1 MAAQQ
6 LPPDPLAS
14 AVARSVSDLRHSAG
28 LSERAA
34 ARKLGTSQT
43 QLRRMEDP
51 RYLPSLRSL
60 ARLASVY
67 GYDLKVDFSQKGASA
82 PVERGSRGGGKAAAA
97 RTEDAAPKKTTAAK
111 AEKAAPA
118 KKAAP
123 VKKVVARPVTRAVA
137 PKPAPRAPEPKRE
150 PREKIESKP
159 LPTAPAGFAPVIAAN
174 GDPFGSVELPEAL
187 AHSKQRTGVLFQAF
201 QAARANARLGTA
213 ATKNRSRVSGGGAK
227 PWAQK
232 GTGRARQGSTR
243 APHWR
248 HGGVV
253 FGPNGRTYWQ
263 RIPERMRKA
272 AFGEA
277 FAARAAEG
285 RVIVFDEIGG
295 LSERPRSAEVY
306 DWLARIGD
314 TGKTLIVD
322 AALNEGHGRAVANL
336 TDVEL
341 RSVTSLRLVDVL
353 GAETV
358 LVARPALQLL
368 AARADVAAV
377 KKGATA

>member
-1 MAAQQ
+1 MA
-6 LPPDPLAS
+6 D
-14 AVARSVSDLRHSAG
+14 
-28 LSERAA
+28 
-34 ARKLGTSQT
+34 
-43 QLRRMEDP
+43 
-51 RYLPSLRSL
+51 
-60 ARLASVY
+60 
-67 GYDLKVDFSQKGASA
+67 
-82 PVERGSRGGGKAAAA
+82 
-97 RTEDAAPKKTTAAK
+97 KKTTAKKVVAAK
-111 AEKAAPA
+111 TTTAAKPAA
-118 KKAAP
+118 KKTTSAGGTSAGGRGAAAAKP
-123 VKKVVARPVTRAVA
+123 VKKAVARPVTRTVA
-137 PKPAPRAPEPKRE
+137 PRPQPRTAAPKRE
-150 PREKIESKP
+150 PREKIESTP
-159 LPTAPAGFAPVIAAN
+159 LPTAPAGFAPVVAAN
-174 GDPFGSVELPEAL
+174 GDPFGSVELPGSLSA
-187 AHSKQRTGVLFQAF
+187 SKKRTGVLFQAF

-213 ATKNRSRVSGGGAK
+213 ATKNRARVAGGGAK
-227 PWAQK
+227 PWRQK

-314 TGKTLIVD
+314 TGKTLIVGAD
-322 AALNEGHGRAVANL
+322 FNEGHGRAIANL
-336 TDVEL
+336 SDVEL
-341 RSVTSLRLVDVL
+341 RSVGSLRLVDVL
-353 GAETV
+353 GAQTV
-358 LVARPALQLL
+358 LVARPALALL

-377 KKGATA
+377 RKGVSA

>member
-1 MAAQQ
+1 MA
-6 LPPDPLAS
+6 D
-14 AVARSVSDLRHSAG
+14 
-28 LSERAA
+28 
-34 ARKLGTSQT
+34 
-43 QLRRMEDP
+43 
-51 RYLPSLRSL
+51 
-60 ARLASVY
+60 
-67 GYDLKVDFSQKGASA
+67 KG
-82 PVERGSRGGGKAAAA
+82 
-97 RTEDAAPKKTTAAK
+97 
-111 AEKAAPA
+111 
-118 KKAAP
+118 KAAP
-123 VKKVVARPVTRAVA
+123 VKRAVARPVSRTAA
-137 PKPAPRAPEPKRE
+137 PKPAPRAPDTARE
-150 PREKIESKP
+150 PREKIAP
-159 LPTAPAGFAPVIAAN
+159 RPIPTAPAGFAPVIAAN
-174 GDPFGSVELPEAL
+174 GDPFGSVELPQSL
-187 AHSKQRTGVLFQAF
+187 AASKRRTGVLFQAF

-322 AALNEGHGRAVANL
+322 AALNEGHGRAIANL

-341 RSVTSLRLVDVL
+341 RSVSSLRLVDVL

>member
-1 MAAQQ
+1 MPEKKTTPAA
-6 LPPDPLAS
+6 
-14 AVARSVSDLRHSAG
+14 
-28 LSERAA
+28 
-34 ARKLGTSQT
+34 
-43 QLRRMEDP
+43 
-51 RYLPSLRSL
+51 
-60 ARLASVY
+60 
-67 GYDLKVDFSQKGASA
+67 
-82 PVERGSRGGGKAAAA
+82 GSRGGGKAATA
-97 RTEDAAPKKTTAAK
+97 RTKDAPVKKSAATAEKVTAKAAAK
-111 AEKAAPA
+111 PA
-118 KKAAP
+118 KKA
-123 VKKVVARPVTRAVA
+123 VARPATRAVA
-137 PKPAPRAPEPKRE
+137 PRPQPRAEAPKRE

-159 LPTAPAGFAPVIAAN
+159 LPTAPAGSAPVIAAN
-174 GDPFGSVELPEAL
+174 GDPFGSVELPAAL
-187 AHSKQRTGVLFQAF
+187 ARSKQRTGVLFQAF

-213 ATKNRSRVSGGGAK
+213 ATKNRARVAGGGAK
-227 PWAQK
+227 PWRQK

-314 TGKTLIVD
+314 TGKTLIVGAD
-322 AALNEGHGRAVANL
+322 LNEGHGRAIANL
-336 TDVEL
+336 SDVEL
-341 RSVTSLRLVDVL
+341 RSVVSLRLIDVL
-353 GAETV
+353 GAETI
-358 LVARPALQLL
+358 LVARPALELL

-377 KKGATA
+377 RKGATA

>member
-1 MAAQQ
+1 M
-6 LPPDPLAS
+6 
-14 AVARSVSDLRHSAG
+14 
-28 LSERAA
+28 
-34 ARKLGTSQT
+34 
-43 QLRRMEDP
+43 
-51 RYLPSLRSL
+51 
-60 ARLASVY
+60 
-67 GYDLKVDFSQKGASA
+67 
-82 PVERGSRGGGKAAAA
+82 
-97 RTEDAAPKKTTAAK
+97 
-111 AEKAAPA
+111 
-118 KKAAP
+118 
-123 VKKVVARPVTRAVA
+123 
-137 PKPAPRAPEPKRE
+137 
-150 PREKIESKP
+150 
-159 LPTAPAGFAPVIAAN
+159 IAAN
-174 GDPFGSVELPEAL
+174 GDPFGSVELPQSL
-187 AHSKQRTGVLFQAF
+187 SKSKRRTGVLFQAF

-285 RVIVFDEIGG
+285 RVIVFDQIGG

-322 AALNEGHGRAVANL
+322 AALNEGHGRAIANL
-336 TDVEL
+336 ADVEL
-341 RSVTSLRLVDVL
+341 RSVSSLRLIDVL

>member
-1 MAAQQ
+1 MAETKK
-6 LPPDPLAS
+6 PLKKT
-14 AVARSVSDLRHSAG
+14 
-28 LSERAA
+28 AA
-34 ARKLGTSQT
+34 AK
-43 QLRRMEDP
+43 P
-51 RYLPSLRSL
+51 
-60 ARLASVY
+60 
-67 GYDLKVDFSQKGASA
+67 
-82 PVERGSRGGGKAAAA
+82 AA
-97 RTEDAAPKKTTAAK
+97 KKTAAAK
-111 AEKAAPA
+111 AVRPQP
-118 KKAAP
+118 KAAP
-123 VKKVVARPVTRAVA
+123 VKRAVARPITRAVA
-137 PKPAPRAPEPKRE
+137 PKPTPRAPEPKPE
-150 PREKIESKP
+150 PREKIEAKA
-159 LPTAPAGFAPVIAAN
+159 LPTAVAGYAPVISV
-174 GDPFGSVELPEAL
+174 DGSSSASVALPAVL
-187 AHSKQRTGVLFQAF
+187 GSSKKRTGVLFQAF

-285 RVIVFDEIGG
+285 RVLVFDQIGG

-314 TGKTLIVD
+314 TGKTLIVG
-322 AALNEGHGRAVANL
+322 AELNAGHARAIANL
-336 TDVEL
+336 ADVEL
-341 RSVTSLRLVDVL
+341 RSVGSLRLVDVL

-358 LVARPALQLL
+358 LVARPALEGL
-368 AARADVAAV
+368 AARADVAGV

>member
-1 MAAQQ
+1 MA
-6 LPPDPLAS
+6 
-14 AVARSVSDLRHSAG
+14 
-28 LSERAA
+28 EKKTAA
-34 ARKLGTSQT
+34 KKTLEG
-43 QLRRMEDP
+43 
-51 RYLPSLRSL
+51 
-60 ARLASVY
+60 
-67 GYDLKVDFSQKGASA
+67 
-82 PVERGSRGGGKAAAA
+82 GSRAGSKAAAA
-97 RTEDAAPKKTTAAK
+97 RP
-111 AEKAAPA
+111 KAAPA
-118 KKAAP
+118 KP
-123 VKKVVARPVTRAVA
+123 VKKAVARPVTRAVVPRPQPRAEA
-137 PKPAPRAPEPKRE
+137 PKPE

-159 LPTAPAGFAPVIAAN
+159 LPTAPAGFAPVVAAN
-174 GDPFGSVELPEAL
+174 GDPSGSVELPDSL
-187 AHSKQRTGVLFQAF
+187 ARSKKRTGVLFQAF

-213 ATKNRSRVSGGGAK
+213 ATKNRSRVAGGGAK
-227 PWAQK
+227 PWRQK

-285 RVIVFDEIGG
+285 RVIVFDQIGG

-314 TGKTLIVD
+314 TGKTLIV
-322 AALNEGHGRAVANL
+322 AADLNEGHGRAIANL
-336 TDVEL
+336 SDVEL
-341 RSVTSLRLVDVL
+341 RSVGSLRLVDVL
-353 GAETV
+353 AAETV
-358 LVARPALQLL
+358 LVARPALELL

-377 KKGATA
+377 NKGVSA

>member
-1 MAAQQ
+1 MADKKTT
-6 LPPDPLAS
+6 PE
-14 AVARSVSDLRHSAG
+14 G
-28 LSERAA
+28 
-34 ARKLGTSQT
+34 
-43 QLRRMEDP
+43 
-51 RYLPSLRSL
+51 
-60 ARLASVY
+60 
-67 GYDLKVDFSQKGASA
+67 GA
-82 PVERGSRGGGKAAAA
+82 RGGGKAAAA
-97 RTEDAAPKKTTAAK
+97 RTKAASVKTPAAK
-111 AEKAAPA
+111 AEKVTAKAPPKPA
-118 KKAAP
+118 KKA
-123 VKKVVARPVTRAVA
+123 VARPVTRAVA
-137 PKPAPRAPEPKRE
+137 PRPQPRAEAPTRE
-150 PREKIESKP
+150 PREKIEARP

-174 GDPFGSVELPEAL
+174 GDASGSVELPASL
-187 AHSKQRTGVLFQAF
+187 ATSKQRTGVLFQAF
-201 QAARANARLGTA
+201 QAARANARVGTA
-213 ATKNRSRVSGGGAK
+213 ATKNRARVAGGGAK
-227 PWAQK
+227 PWRQK

-277 FAARAAEG
+277 FASRAAEG

-314 TGKTLIVD
+314 TGKTVIVGAD
-322 AALNEGHGRAVANL
+322 LNESHGRAVANL

-341 RSVTSLRLVDVL
+341 RSVGSLRLVDVL

-358 LVARPALQLL
+358 LVARPALELL

-377 KKGATA
+377 RKGVMG

>member
-1 MAAQQ
+1 MA
-6 LPPDPLAS
+6 
-14 AVARSVSDLRHSAG
+14 
-28 LSERAA
+28 E
-34 ARKLGTSQT
+34 
-43 QLRRMEDP
+43 
-51 RYLPSLRSL
+51 
-60 ARLASVY
+60 
-67 GYDLKVDFSQKGASA
+67 
-82 PVERGSRGGGKAAAA
+82 
-97 RTEDAAPKKTTAAK
+97 KKTTAAK
-111 AEKAAPA
+111 KTVAKKATAVKAEKKTTSGGRRGALRASGAPAPAPA
-118 KKAAP
+118 KSRA
-123 VKKVVARPVTRAVA
+123 VARPVTRAVTA
-137 PKPAPRAPEPKRE
+137 KPAPRVPETARE
-150 PREKIESKP
+150 PREKIESRP
-159 LPTAPAGFAPVIAAN
+159 LPTAPAGHAPVIAAN
-174 GDPFGSVELPEAL
+174 GDAFGSVELPEAL
-187 AHSKQRTGVLFQAF
+187 AKTKKRTGVLFQAF

-285 RVIVFDEIGG
+285 RVIVFDQIGG
-295 LSERPRSAEVY
+295 LSERPRSSEVY

-322 AALNEGHGRAVANL
+322 AALNEGQGRAIANL
-336 TDVEL
+336 ADVEL

>member
-1 MAAQQ
+1 MSEVTTVSVVTPSGQGGADVVLPGEIFGAKVNIPLMHQVVVAQ
-6 LPPDPLAS
+6 
-14 AVARSVSDLRHSAG
+14 
-28 LSERAA
+28 EAA
-34 ARKLGTSQT
+34 ARQGTHAT
-43 QLRRMEDP
+43 
-51 RYLPSLRSL
+51 
-60 ARLASVY
+60 
-67 GYDLKVDFSQKGASA
+67 KT
-82 PVERGSRGGGKAAAA
+82 RGEVRGGGK
-97 RTEDAAPKKTTAAK
+97 
-111 AEKAAPA
+111 
-118 KKAAP
+118 
-123 VKKVVARPVTRAVA
+123 
-137 PKPAPRAPEPKRE
+137 KPFR
-150 PREKIESKP
+150 
-159 LPTAPAGFAPVIAAN
+159 
-174 GDPFGSVELPEAL
+174 
-187 AHSKQRTGVLFQAF
+187 
-201 QAARANARLGTA
+201 
-213 ATKNRSRVSGGGAK
+213 
-227 PWAQK
+227 QK

-295 LSERPRSAEVY
+295 LSERPRSTEVY

-322 AALNEGHGRAVANL
+322 AAFNEGHGRAVANL
-336 TDVEL
+336 VDVEL
-341 RSVTSLRLVDVL
+341 RSVSSLRLVDVL